1 MINVD
6 ICFGRNCYANGAYD
20 ILPILNRIIKREG
33 WEDKVKI
40 NGSLCMRECS
50 NEKDISIKI
59 NGKLIEGIT
68 LDNIRLI
75 LNTELKKL
83 I

>member
-1 MINVD
+1 
-6 ICFGRNCYANGAYD
+6 
-20 ILPILNRIIKREG
+20 
-33 WEDKVKI
+33 
-40 NGSLCMRECS
+40 MRDT